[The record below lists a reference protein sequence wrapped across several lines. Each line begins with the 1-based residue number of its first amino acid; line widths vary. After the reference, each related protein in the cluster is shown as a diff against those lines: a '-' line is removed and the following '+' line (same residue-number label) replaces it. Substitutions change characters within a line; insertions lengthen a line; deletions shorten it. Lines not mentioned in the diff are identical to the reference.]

1 MLCSVPIPPIQ
12 GQESPR
18 QCRSH
23 LGVSLLGSPDPG
35 LALKLPR
42 VVASLHSAK
51 ASDRQ
56 NMGRWVLVSARSHK
70 VLRTYAVLT
79 RLWCPFPDR
88 SAFLRSHAHG
98 HPHMDLLSQGSE
110 FTPLQPVSVGS
121 PQRPSSR
128 EGKAGC
134 GSART
139 AVFGESSLSAL
150 SLLFPHT
157 ASPVAPGGQ

>member
-1 MLCSVPIPPIQ
+1 
-12 GQESPR
+12 
-18 QCRSH
+18 
-23 LGVSLLGSPDPG
+23 
-35 LALKLPR
+35 
-42 VVASLHSAK
+42 
-51 ASDRQ
+51 
-56 NMGRWVLVSARSHK
+56 MGRWVLVSARSHK
-70 VLRTYAVLT
+70 VLRTYSVLT

-98 HPHMDLLSQGSE
+98 HPHMDLLSPGSE

-134 GSART
+134 GSPRT
-139 AVFGESSLSAL
+139 AVFGKSSLSSL

-157 ASPVAPGGQ
+157 ASPVAPGGQCRNHGVCSSHSAPCGLDACSRVGCGGEGVGGLLKRPISMPMATSLRLCTL